1 MWGVAHGRD
10 AHATKNVPSHFPEN
24 SPICLSRSGSLMFY
38 GVRWSDGWLSLRHLI
53 TLGTEIL
60 TIAIG
65 FAVYRMLQHK
75 GGENIEDA

>member
-1 MWGVAHGRD
+1 
-10 AHATKNVPSHFPEN
+10 
-24 SPICLSRSGSLMFY
+24 MFY